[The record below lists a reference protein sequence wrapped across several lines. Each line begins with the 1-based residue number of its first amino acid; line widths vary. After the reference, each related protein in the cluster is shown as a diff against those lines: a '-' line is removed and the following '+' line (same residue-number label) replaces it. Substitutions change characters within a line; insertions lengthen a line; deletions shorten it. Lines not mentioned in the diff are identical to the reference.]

1 MRLLAKAAAGC
12 IGLTTLLSA
21 LFMLNDDDTDD
32 DPKAQRA
39 RAVGWSAKY
48 QRTWRWELYTVKVPA
63 QLVDELFLVAA
74 LALYTHAAGQL
85 VALGYVGAKDVV
97 GLNPGVRACTMAD
110 ELVVLADSAEAVAQ
124 IMARPIEAG
133 SITAARK
140 RLGLD
145 AAAESTCG
153 IARIADVQRLEPG
166 RNLGAARKPTAL
178 RAAVAA
184 AASTSARVRLIGCG
198 GGDGGGGGC
207 GGGGGG
213 SATVTPA
220 QSAATRTVAHP
231 PPSAHAPGAAP
242 VRASVEERIGAVP
255 GSAPSPTRRWAAQL
269 AERWSSERAL
279 FGPEVR
285 AKPDGRQKR
294 ASAGTKGPVGAAAA
308 ASAAGAAGAVGAA
321 DAADAVG
328 AVSMAG
334 ATADGAND
342 EALRDESPLATHR
355 RDRNFMSME
364 CAAATSRGAALRA
377 GEREAEVQSMDGI
390 AEHGKLLLVCGW
402 PANLRVL
409 LDTFQTLSTDVVC
422 ILAPDEPDD
431 DGSALASLSRY
442 DAVFFVRGS
451 PLSDEGLRRGG
462 AHNARG
468 VVLFGGEDLARSRAR
483 ARQTGDVHAVL
494 AVAKVRE
501 ALRKARRKDA
511 VEQRRPIA
519 CSVIVD
525 FADLSSVRFVNDG
538 RAWWPSVSSLAC
550 NLQSPMIASGSAYAD
565 ELASTIV
572 TASHF
577 MPLLLKVLHKLVGDQ
592 LCGGV
597 EQFPV
602 PPSYGP
608 VTYGELF
615 TRMAAEGYILIG
627 LYSSMDAAN
636 RPRASRRSP
645 SVISLVAG
653 SPSRFAA
660 RLKERQAERAYA
672 IAPSFGGTD
681 GASGSRTSGPNEAD
695 CAHGGAISR
704 AASIAGVL
712 SAVQATGAARA
723 SNERGA
729 KGRETRLPPPA
740 PLAEL
745 PPLSP
750 SQKLH
755 AVIGAV
761 VETATELEA
770 LTQSYVLINPP
781 PDHSISTGDKCAAPR
796 RAYPRRSCARTNAA
810 AHRRGAAR
818 RTRVSAPI
826 CPSTRPRAARRMFV
840 LSRDVHAISKMQ
852 SAAGKFAHQLRRHVE
867 ERGLHSSDASAS
879 AERSRSASALGAC
892 TAPPTPDSP
901 DRRSAARGEA
911 LSASPPAPSACERG
925 VQWRQKSSLV
935 KDVRHAP

>member
-1 MRLLAKAAAGC
+1 M
-12 IGLTTLLSA
+12 
-21 LFMLNDDDTDD
+21 
-32 DPKAQRA
+32 
-39 RAVGWSAKY
+39 Y
-48 QRTWRWELYTVKVPA
+48 
-63 QLVDELFLVAA
+63 
-74 LALYTHAAGQL
+74 
-85 VALGYVGAKDVV
+85 
-97 GLNPGVRACTMAD
+97 
-110 ELVVLADSAEAVAQ
+110 
-124 IMARPIEAG
+124 
-133 SITAARK
+133 K
-140 RLGLD
+140 R
-145 AAAESTCG
+145 
-153 IARIADVQRLEPG
+153 Q
-166 RNLGAARKPTAL
+166 
-178 RAAVAA
+178 
-184 AASTSARVRLIGCG
+184 
-198 GGDGGGGGC
+198 
-207 GGGGGG
+207 
-213 SATVTPA
+213 
-220 QSAATRTVAHP
+220 
-231 PPSAHAPGAAP
+231 
-242 VRASVEERIGAVP
+242 
-255 GSAPSPTRRWAAQL
+255 
-269 AERWSSERAL
+269 
-279 FGPEVR
+279 
-285 AKPDGRQKR
+285 
-294 ASAGTKGPVGAAAA
+294 
-308 ASAAGAAGAVGAA
+308 
-321 DAADAVG
+321 
-328 AVSMAG
+328 
-334 ATADGAND
+334 
-342 EALRDESPLATHR
+342 
-355 RDRNFMSME
+355 
-364 CAAATSRGAALRA
+364 
-377 GEREAEVQSMDGI
+377 
-390 AEHGKLLLVCGW
+390 
-402 PANLRVL
+402 
-409 LDTFQTLSTDVVC
+409 
-422 ILAPDEPDD
+422 
-431 DGSALASLSRY
+431 
-442 DAVFFVRGS
+442 
-451 PLSDEGLRRGG
+451 
-462 AHNARG
+462 
-468 VVLFGGEDLARSRAR
+468 
-483 ARQTGDVHAVL
+483 
-494 AVAKVRE
+494 
-501 ALRKARRKDA
+501 
-511 VEQRRPIA
+511 
-519 CSVIVD
+519 
-525 FADLSSVRFVNDG
+525 
-538 RAWWPSVSSLAC
+538 
-550 NLQSPMIASGSAYAD
+550 D